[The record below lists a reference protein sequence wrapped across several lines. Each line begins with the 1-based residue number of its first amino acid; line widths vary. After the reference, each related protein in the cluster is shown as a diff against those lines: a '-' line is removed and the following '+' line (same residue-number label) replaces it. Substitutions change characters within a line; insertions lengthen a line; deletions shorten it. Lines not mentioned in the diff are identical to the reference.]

1 MALIIKSED
10 ASRRSSRAIALPLL
24 LLSGVL
30 LPMALAPAWLQTL
43 SSLNPFTTRGRG
55 AGPVQRPVGRPRDR
69 DRRGHHRSHGGHLRV
84 DRGPDVQP
92 RQRVR
97 GRVAGDRRPA
107 PVNEAARPGIL
118 IDAGRAHPPTTEV
131 TVAFRA
137 ELEDFS
143 AFYERT
149 YPDAYRTA
157 LAIVRDPGLAA
168 DATQDAYVKAYR
180 DRARFRGD
188 APVAAWFHRILVN
201 TALAS
206 LRRRASRPREI
217 HVGEVPHRGT
227 PIDAT
232 AGSADRLSVLAA
244 LADLEPRSRAAVVL
258 RYYHDHDYATI
269 GRILDTSP
277 GNVGVILTRA
287 LDRLR
292 TTLDPGPPAA
302 TADPAE
308 WIGGSR

>member
-1 MALIIKSED
+1 
-10 ASRRSSRAIALPLL
+10 
-24 LLSGVL
+24 
-30 LPMALAPAWLQTL
+30 
-43 SSLNPFTTRGRG
+43 
-55 AGPVQRPVGRPRDR
+55 
-69 DRRGHHRSHGGHLRV
+69 
-84 DRGPDVQP
+84 
-92 RQRVR
+92 
-97 GRVAGDRRPA
+97 
-107 PVNEAARPGIL
+107 
-118 IDAGRAHPPTTEV
+118 V
-131 TVAFRA
+131 TVAFRV

-157 LAIVRDPGLAA
+157 FAIVRDPGLAA

-180 DRARFRGD
+180 ERGGFRGD

-201 TALAS
+201 TVLAS
-206 LRRRASRPREI
+206 LRSRASRPREI
-217 HVGEVPHRGT
+217 HVGEIPHPGG
-227 PIDAT
+227 PPADAT
-232 AGSADRLSVLAA
+232 AASADRLSVLAA
-244 LADLEPRSRAAVVL
+244 LAELDPRSRAAVVL

-292 TTLDPGPPAA
+292 ITLDPGPQAA
-302 TADPAE
+302 KADPAE